1 VLQRAVDS
9 LSRREQAYRSS
20 PPQDMGF
27 AIQGIIALA
36 STASTGKFAAGTRQ
50 GHSHQRNRE
59 SFKVPHATTRHSISS
74 PSNVHSK
81 EIRTSTELKFDLIS
95 QSFLRPSS
103 TRATAQPKFSEHL
116 QYRKAYIR
124 REAQRLTKSA
134 LSVSGNKFWKSDT
147 SIAPIR
153 GAIAVWG
160 LGIDDID
167 SVSLHG
173 TSTKSTRLTRPK
185 YFNISYR
192 T

>member
-1 VLQRAVDS
+1 
-9 LSRREQAYRSS
+9 LSRREQAYRPS
-20 PPQDMGF
+20 PPQDMGL
-27 AIQGIIALA
+27 AIHGIIALA

-50 GHSHQRNRE
+50 GHSHQPNRE
-59 SFKVPHATTRHSISS
+59 SFKVSHATTRHSISS

-95 QSFLRPSS
+95 QSFLRSSS

-116 QYRKAYIR
+116 RYRKAYIR

-134 LSVSGNKFWKSDT
+134 LFVSGNKFWKSDT

-153 GAIAVWG
+153 GALAVWG

-167 SVSLHG
+167 DIDFVSLHG